1 MACPLSALW
10 HSLRGKTGGNPHADP
25 QAAAHATP
33 NSNDPQAISAASS
46 APSQPERRALLLG
59 LGATGGALALGGLA
73 ALRPAQAAADATSH
87 AAAIFPQEAK
97 QQRQPF
103 YGVQQSGI
111 TTPQQAAMMLVAF
124 DVLAADRVGLQRLFA
139 VLTERCAFLMQG
151 GETPP
156 VDNKL
161 PPLDSGIM
169 GQHIYPDNLTITVS
183 VGGSLFD
190 SRFGLARLKPRHL
203 QKMTR
208 FPNDALDGKWC
219 HGDLLLQI
227 CANSSETVLHALR
240 DIIKHT
246 PDLLS
251 VRWRRDGFISA
262 HAAASQG
269 QETPINLLGFKD
281 GTANPD
287 TRQQTLMNKIL
298 WVQPAHQEP
307 AWATHGSYQ
316 AVRLIRFRVEFWDRT
331 PLQEQ
336 EAIFGRHRD
345 TGAPLGKSREH
356 EDPDYDSDP
365 EGKRI
370 PLDSHIRL
378 ANPRTPESEK
388 NLILRRGYSYSA
400 GITGSGQ
407 LDMGLL
413 FVCYQANLEQGF
425 IAVQKKLDG
434 EPLEEYIKPFG
445 GGYFF
450 TLPGVPAPG
459 HYFAQAL
466 LEAS

>member
-1 MACPLSALW
+1 MGCPFSALW
-10 HSLRGKTGGNPHADP
+10 QTIAGRNVSSPHSVK
-25 QAAAHATP
+25 
-33 NSNDPQAISAASS
+33 NDHVEEPDS
-46 APSQPERRALLLG
+46 PSRRSLLLG
-59 LGATGGALALGGLA
+59 LGVASGALALGGLVGSSP
-73 ALRPAQAAADATSH
+73 ALAGPDQKMASPEHTKYQ
-87 AAAIFPQEAK
+87 K
-97 QQRQPF
+97 QPF
-103 YGVQQSGI
+103 YGRYQSGI

-124 DVLAADRVGLQRLFA
+124 DILATDKASLIRLFKL
-139 VLTERCAFLMQG
+139 LTERCAFLMQG
-151 GETPP
+151 GQTPQ
-156 VDNKL
+156 VDDKL

-169 GQHIYPDNLTITVS
+169 GTQIYPDNLTMTVS
-183 VGGSLFD
+183 IGHSMFD
-190 SRFGLARLKPRHL
+190 ERFGLADLKPKHL

-208 FPNDALDGKWC
+208 FPNDSLDAKWC

-262 HAAASQG
+262 HAAATQG
-269 QETPINLLGFKD
+269 KETPINLLGFKD

-287 TRQQTLMNKIL
+287 THQQALMNKIL
-298 WVQPAHQEP
+298 WVNGVHSEP
-307 AWATHGSYQ
+307 SWMTNGSYQ
-316 AVRLIRFRVEFWDRT
+316 AIRLIRFRVEFWDRT

-336 EAIFGRHRD
+336 EAIFGRHR
-345 TGAPLGKSREH
+345 TSGAPLGKQNEH
-356 EDPDYDSDP
+356 DDPDYGSDP
-365 EGKRI
+365 AGKRI

-378 ANPRTPESEK
+378 ANPRTPETEK
-388 NLILRRGYSYSA
+388 NLILRRGYSYSS

-413 FVCYQANLEQGF
+413 FVCYQADLQQGF
-425 IAVQKKLDG
+425 ITVQKKLDG

-450 TLPGVPAPG
+450 TLPGVPAPN
-459 HYFAQAL
+459 HYLAQTL
-466 LEAS
+466 LEAG

>member
-1 MACPLSALW
+1 MGCPFSALW
-10 HSLRGKTGGNPHADP
+10 QTVTGKNIKAPHPVAEDQETPASPSRRSL
-25 QAAAHATP
+25 
-33 NSNDPQAISAASS
+33 
-46 APSQPERRALLLG
+46 LMG
-59 LGATGGALALGGLA
+59 LGAAGGALALGSIA
-73 ALRPAQAAADATSH
+73 SKTVQAAPH
-87 AAAIFPQEAK
+87 PAAILPDDAK
-97 QQRQPF
+97 FQKQPF
-103 YGVQQSGI
+103 YGTYHSGI
-111 TTPQQAAMMLVAF
+111 TPPQHAAMMLVAF
-124 DVLAADRVGLQRLFA
+124 DVLATDKAGLTRLFKL
-139 VLTERCAFLMQG
+139 LTERCAFLMQG
-151 GETPP
+151 GQIAQ

-169 GQHIYPDNLTITVS
+169 GPQIYADNLTITVS
-183 VGGSLFD
+183 VGNSLFD
-190 SRFGLARLKPRHL
+190 DRFGLAGLKPKHL
-203 QKMTR
+203 QKMTK
-208 FPNDALDGKWC
+208 FPNDSLDAKWC

-240 DIIKHT
+240 DIIKQT

-269 QETPINLLGFKD
+269 KETPINLLGFKD

-287 TRQQTLMNKIL
+287 THQQILMNKIL
-298 WVQPAHQEP
+298 WVNGAHREP
-307 AWATHGSYQ
+307 AWATYGCYQ
-316 AVRLIRFRVEFWDRT
+316 AIRLIRFRVEFWDRT

-345 TGAPLGKSREH
+345 SGAPLGLRNEH
-356 EDPDYDSDP
+356 DDPDYTSDP

-378 ANPRTPESEK
+378 ANPRTPETEK
-388 NLILRRGYSYSA
+388 NLILRRGYSYSS

-413 FVCYQANLEQGF
+413 FVCYQADLQEGF

-459 HYFAQAL
+459 HYFAQTL
-466 LEAS
+466 LEAV